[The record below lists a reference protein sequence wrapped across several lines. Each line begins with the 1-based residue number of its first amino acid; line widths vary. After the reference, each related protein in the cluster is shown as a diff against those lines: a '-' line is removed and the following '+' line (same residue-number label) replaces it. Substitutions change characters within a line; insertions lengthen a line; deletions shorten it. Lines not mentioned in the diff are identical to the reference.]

1 MKLTVF
7 AATGGIGRHV
17 FVILPQALR
26 RLLPPLVSLVANII
40 QNTTIALI
48 IGVQELLQVGT
59 RSTERL
65 LYLTGDS
72 HLFAI
77 YTVVAAM
84 FFAISFPLTRLA
96 ALLERRLSES

>member
-1 MKLTVF
+1 M
-7 AATGGIGRHV
+7 
-17 FVILPQALR
+17 
-26 RLLPPLVSLVANII
+26 
-40 QNTTIALI
+40 
-48 IGVQELLQVGT
+48 QELLQVGT

-65 LYLTGDS
+65 LFSTGES

-96 ALLERRLSES
+96 AILERRLANA